1 MEAYSVNP
9 IDSYRFKVLE
19 CSSQCLHM
27 SKYIMIIYQYIYIY
41 VYVCIYIYINL
52 YIYIHA
58 VSRGWAVGLE
68 PRKDHQKEAWKDGFV
83 LCRSVQT
90 LTPYRGS

>member
-27 SKYIMIIYQYIYIY
+27 SKYIMIIYQYIYMY
-41 VYVCIYIYINL
+41 TCVYIYINI
-52 YIYIHA
+52 YIYTHCFKGLGSRIGAKEGSPERSLEGRICTVQICADSHA
-58 VSRGWAVGLE
+58 
-68 PRKDHQKEAWKDGFV
+68 
-83 LCRSVQT
+83 T
-90 LTPYRGS
+90 